1 MRKITE
7 FSVRYPVTVTMF
19 ILGVILLGYISFGKL
34 GTDLFPKLNN
44 PRIYIELKAGQRPP
58 EEVEKLFVDPI
69 ESVCIRQSQVT
80 GVKSVTRVGTAQ
92 ITVEYAWNKDMDDA
106 FLELQ
111 KALGTYSQNSE
122 IESLAITQHD
132 PNQSPVM
139 LVAMRHE
146 TMVDM
151 DELRQIGE
159 NYLRNELVR
168 LEGVADVQLEG
179 QEQKEVLI
187 STNPY
192 LLDAFG
198 ITTSEITS
206 QITNYNK
213 NVSGGSIVEMGTQY
227 VIKGVSVFSNL
238 NDISSLIVGFKTGT
252 ATSTSSTTTGTAT
265 TSSRVPVFL
274 RDVAK
279 VEFKNKEPNNI
290 VRINGQRAIGLAI
303 YKEPSFNTVK
313 AVDQLKEEFIT
324 LQKSLPGYSFDII
337 QDQGTFISK
346 AIGEVESSALMGM
359 ALAVFIMFV
368 FFRHIGSTLIASA
381 AIPISI
387 IATFNLMYFNGL
399 TMNLM
404 TLGGLALGA
413 GMLVDNAIVVIESIF
428 RNLEKGMS
436 IREASIT
443 GTSIVGGAIF
453 AVTLTHIVVFLPI
466 VFLHGASGELFKDMA
481 WTVAF
486 SLVCSLIVAVL
497 VIPMLFNQFMKP
509 VGAAKQL
516 KAIGFKWYPSVLEK
530 FLRFK
535 WLIIFL
541 SLLLMGGAALLI
553 KPIGSEFMPRTETKE
568 FTINI
573 RLPEGTQLER
583 TDQAV
588 KTLEGMIREL
598 LGKDLKNLYSRVG
611 PSAASATTDQSIF
624 ESENTASL
632 KVSLV
637 EKATRT
643 SDVLLADLGKLFT
656 SMPEMQFSFVLDETA
671 LQATLGTDAAPIMVE
686 VVGKDF
692 IQIDRLTKEV
702 ETIMNG
708 NGDLFNVESSIQP
721 GAPEVEL
728 VIDRYRAG
736 MYNITIDQITSQVTQ
751 LLTGTAAGKFDYKGE
766 MTEIRLKLP
775 DVEVNQLQ
783 DIQLKAGS
791 NTVRL
796 GDVANI
802 REVIAPKE
810 ILRTNQNRV
819 GQVSAQF
826 KKGKP
831 IDQVI
836 KNLDVNLAKVVLP
849 PGYTIRQAGEELKRK
864 ESMKSLGFALLLS
877 LILVYMVLASQ
888 FESLIHPFT
897 IMLTIPLAGVGTVA
911 LFYILGMPFS
921 MMAYIG
927 IIMLA
932 GIAVSNSIL
941 LIDAITK
948 NRMAGM
954 NRHEAILQAG
964 LQRIRPILMTSLTTI
979 LGLVP
984 MTVGIGQSASLRA
997 PMALAVIGGLVTST
1011 ILTLIVIPC
1020 YYDVIDRVTSGK
1032 KFANAQIVKENV

>member
-19 ILGVILLGYISFGKL
+19 ILAVLLLGYISFGKL

-44 PRIYIELKAGQRPP
+44 PRIFVELKAGQRPP

-92 ITVEYAWNKDMDDA
+92 VTVEYAWNKDMDDA

-111 KALGTYSQNSE
+111 KALGTYSQNSD
-122 IESLAITQHD
+122 IESLTITQHD

-192 LLDAFG
+192 LLNAFG
-198 ITTSEITS
+198 ITTAEITS
-206 QITNYNK
+206 QITNYNR

-227 VIKGVSVFSNL
+227 VIKGVSVFSGL

-252 ATSTSSTTTGTAT
+252 AAATGTSATTTAT
-265 TSSRVPVFL
+265 SRVPVFL
-274 RDVAK
+274 RDVAQ

-290 VRINGQRAIGLAI
+290 VRINGERAIGLAI

-313 AVDQLKEEFIT
+313 AVDQLKEEFVK
-324 LQKSLPGYSFDII
+324 LQKSLPGYSFEII

-346 AIGEVESSALMGM
+346 AIGEVESSALIGMG
-359 ALAVFIMFV
+359 LAVFIMFV
-368 FFRHIGSTLIASA
+368 FFRRIGSTLIASA

-443 GTSIVGGAIF
+443 GTSVVGGAIF

-486 SLVCSLIVAVL
+486 SLICSLIVAMV
-497 VIPMLFNQFMKP
+497 VIPMLFDRFMKP
-509 VGAAKQL
+509 VNTASLL
-516 KAIGFKWYPSVLEK
+516 KAIGFKWYPKVLEQ

-535 WLIIFL
+535 WLIIVL
-541 SLLLMGGAALLI
+541 SLVLMGGAAMLI

-573 RLPEGTQLER
+573 RLPEGTQLVR

-588 KTLEGMIREL
+588 KTLEQMIREV
-598 LGKDLKNLYSRVG
+598 LGKDLKNLYTRVG

-632 KVSLV
+632 KVSLI
-637 EKATRT
+637 EKAIRT
-643 SDVLLADLGKLFT
+643 SDAILSDLGKLFS

-671 LQATLGTDAAPIMVE
+671 LQATLGTDEAPIMVE

-692 IQIDRLTKEV
+692 VHIDRMTKEV
-702 ETIMNG
+702 EAIMNS
-708 NGDLFNVESSIQP
+708 NGDLFNIESSIQA

-783 DIQLKAGS
+783 DIMLKVGA

-802 REVIAPKE
+802 REVTAPKE

-836 KNLDVNLAKVVLP
+836 KNLDVSLKQIVLP

-864 ESMKSLGFALLLS
+864 ESMKNLGFALVLS

-897 IMLTIPLAGVGTVA
+897 IMLTIPLAGVGTVL

-921 MMAYIG
+921 IMAYFPRSRVRKA
-927 IIMLA
+927 MFF
-932 GIAVSNSIL
+932 V
-941 LIDAITK
+941 
-948 NRMAGM
+948 
-954 NRHEAILQAG
+954 
-964 LQRIRPILMTSLTTI
+964 
-979 LGLVP
+979 
-984 MTVGIGQSASLRA
+984 AS
-997 PMALAVIGGLVTST
+997 
-1011 ILTLIVIPC
+1011 
-1020 YYDVIDRVTSGK
+1020 
-1032 KFANAQIVKENV
+1032 